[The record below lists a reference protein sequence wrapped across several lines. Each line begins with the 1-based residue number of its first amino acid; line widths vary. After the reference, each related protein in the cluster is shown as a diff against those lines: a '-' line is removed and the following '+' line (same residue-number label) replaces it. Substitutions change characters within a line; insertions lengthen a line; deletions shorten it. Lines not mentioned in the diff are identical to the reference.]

1 MLPLQKVDA
10 FANLPFG
17 EGPRS
22 CIGQRFARLELYV
35 LLAKVSLI
43 LTRLG
48 VLLARV
54 RVLLA
59 KKSVLL
65 DKSAAC

>member
-1 MLPLQKVDA
+1 LQKVDA

-35 LLAKVSLI
+35 LLAKV
-43 LTRLG
+43 
-48 VLLARV
+48 

-59 KKSVLL
+59 KVMSYGLR
-65 DKSAAC
+65 